1 MKKKKFTEEELH
13 PKHPLKAYDNKVFIH
28 SNEGRII
35 RIMAEYLYPEQ
46 HFKKHGIKKTII
58 FFGSARVKSKEQY
71 QQEIDE
77 LRSKL
82 PNVSERDRTRIK
94 NKIKELELRKET
106 VAKYYEDAYLLSKM
120 IADWSKKFSPRNRF
134 YVCTGGGPGIMEA
147 ANKGAHDAG
156 MKTIGLN
163 ISLPFE
169 QEPNIYISKEL
180 NFEFHYF
187 FMRKFWL
194 VYPAQALIVFPGGYG
209 TIDEMME
216 ILTLRQTGKMKKPR
230 LIILYSSD
238 YWKKVIDFD
247 YLVEMGMIG
256 KNDTK
261 IFYFANTPQEAFEI
275 IQKEL
280 NNKDFTKGKHE
291 G

>member
-13 PKHPLKAYDNKVFIH
+13 PKHPIKAYDNKVFIH

-35 RIMAEYLYPEQ
+35 RIIAEYLYPEQ
-46 HFKKHGIKKTII
+46 HLKKHGVKKTII
-58 FFGSARVKSKEQY
+58 FFGSARVKSSEQY
-71 QQEIDE
+71 QNEIAE
-77 LRSKL
+77 LKSKL
-82 PNVSERDRTRIK
+82 SVVSEVDKTRIK
-94 NKIKELELRKET
+94 NKIRELENKLNT
-106 VAKYYEDAYLLSKM
+106 VAKYYEDAYRLSKL
-120 IADWSKKFSPRNRF
+120 IAKWSSNLAPRNRF
-134 YVCTGGGPGIMEA
+134 YICTGGGPGIMEA

-169 QEPNIYISKEL
+169 QEPNDYISREL

-230 LIILYSSD
+230 LIILYSSE
-238 YWKKVIDFD
+238 YWKKVINFDF
-247 YLVEMGMIG
+247 LIEMGMIG
-256 KNDTK
+256 RNDTK
-261 IFYFANTPQEAFEI
+261 IFYFAETPEQAFDI
-275 IQKEL
+275 IKSQL
-280 NNKDFTKGKHE
+280 GF
-291 G
+291 

>member
-35 RIMAEYLYPEQ
+35 RIIAEYLYPEQ

-58 FFGSARVKSKEQY
+58 FFGSARVRPSEEYEKEI
-71 QQEIDE
+71 EE
-77 LRSKL
+77 LKAKL
-82 PNVSERDRTRIK
+82 TEVSERDKTRIR
-94 NKIKELELRKET
+94 NKIKELERLKER
-106 VAKYYEDAYLLSKM
+106 VSPYYDQAYELSKK
-120 IADWSKKFSPRNRF
+120 IAQWSQSLQPKNRF
-134 YVCTGGGPGIMEA
+134 YICTGGGPGIMEA
-147 ANKGAHDAG
+147 ANRGAHDAG

-169 QEPNIYISKEL
+169 QEPNPYISREL

-230 LIILYSSD
+230 LIVLYSSD
-238 YWKKVIDFD
+238 YWKKVINFD

-261 IFYFANTPQEAFEI
+261 IFNFADTPDEAFEI
-275 IQKEL
+275 ILSEL
-280 NNKDFTKGKHE
+280 NTKK
-291 G
+291 

>member
-58 FFGSARVKSKEQY
+58 FFGSARVKPKEKY
-71 QQEIDE
+71 LEEIE
-77 LRSKL
+77 QLRMKL
-82 PNVSERDRTRIK
+82 ASVSESNKLRIK
-94 NKIKELELRKET
+94 KKIADLEHKIET
-106 VAKYYEDAYLLSKM
+106 VAKFYEDAYNLSKL
-120 IADWSKKFSPRNRF
+120 IAEWSKNLSPRNRF
-134 YVCTGGGPGIMEA
+134 YICTGGGPGIMEA
-147 ANKGAHDAG
+147 ANKGAYDAG

-169 QEPNIYISKEL
+169 QEPNKYISKEL

-230 LIILYSSD
+230 LIVLYSSE
-238 YWKKVIDFD
+238 YWKKVVNFD

-261 IFYFANTPQEAFEI
+261 IFHFADTPEEAFAI
-275 IQKEL
+275 IKREL
-280 NNKDFTKGKHE
+280 NSKLLAEKKV
-291 G
+291 

>member
-13 PKHPLKAYDNKVFIH
+13 PKHPVKAYDNKVFIH

-46 HFKKHGIKKTII
+46 HLKKHGIKKTII
-58 FFGSARVKSKEQY
+58 FFGSARVNPKEQY
-71 QQEIDE
+71 LAEIE
-77 LRSKL
+77 QLKGKL
-82 PNVSERDRTRIK
+82 TVVSERDKQQIK
-94 NKIKELELRKET
+94 KKIADLEHKIST
-106 VAKYYEDAYLLSKM
+106 VAQFYEDAYTLSKM
-120 IADWSKKFSPRNRF
+120 IAEWSKTLPPRSRF
-134 YVCTGGGPGIMEA
+134 YICSGGGPGIMEA

-169 QEPNIYISKEL
+169 QEPNPYITKEL

-230 LIILYSSD
+230 LIILYSSN
-238 YWKKVIDFD
+238 YWKKVVNFD
-247 YLVEMGMIG
+247 YLIEMGMIG

-261 IFYFANTPQEAFEI
+261 IFNFADTPQEAFDI
-275 IQKEL
+275 IIREL
-280 NNKDFTKGKHE
+280 DSSSLKGR
-291 G
+291 

>member
-35 RIMAEYLYPEQ
+35 RIIAEYLYPEQ

-58 FFGSARVKSKEQY
+58 FFGSARVRPSEEYEKEI
-71 QQEIDE
+71 EE
-77 LRSKL
+77 LKAKL
-82 PNVSERDRTRIK
+82 TEVSERDKTRIR
-94 NKIKELELRKET
+94 NKIKELERLKER
-106 VAKYYEDAYLLSKM
+106 VSPYYDQAYELSKK
-120 IADWSKKFSPRNRF
+120 IAQWSQSLPPKNRF
-134 YVCTGGGPGIMEA
+134 YICTGGGPGIMEA
-147 ANKGAHDAG
+147 ANRGAHDSG

-169 QEPNIYISKEL
+169 QEPNPYISREL

-230 LIILYSSD
+230 LIVLYSSD
-238 YWKKVIDFD
+238 YWKKVINFD

-261 IFYFANTPQEAFEI
+261 IFNFADTPDEAFEI
-275 IQKEL
+275 ILSEL
-280 NNKDFTKGKHE
+280 NTKK
-291 G
+291 

>member
-13 PKHPLKAYDNKVFIH
+13 PKHPVKAYDNKVFIH

-46 HFKKHGIKKTII
+46 HFKKYGIKKTII
-58 FFGSARVKSKEQY
+58 FFGSARIKPKEEYLEEIEQLKSKLE
-71 QQEIDE
+71 
-77 LRSKL
+77 K
-82 PNVSERDRTRIK
+82 VSESNKKQIQRKIADLEH
-94 NKIKELELRKET
+94 KIKT
-106 VAKYYEDAYLLSKM
+106 VAKYYDEAYTLSKM
-120 IADWSKKFSPRNRF
+120 IAEWSKSLAPRNRF

-169 QEPNIYISKEL
+169 QEPNRYISKEL

-194 VYPAQALIVFPGGYG
+194 VYLAQALIVFPGGYG

-238 YWKKVIDFD
+238 YWNKVINFD
-247 YLVEMGMIG
+247 YLVEMGTIG

-261 IFYFANTPQEAFEI
+261 IFFFADTPEEAFEI
-275 IQKEL
+275 LQREL
-280 NNKDFTKGKHE
+280 NSGKYSN
-291 G
+291 

>member
-35 RIMAEYLYPEQ
+35 RIIAEYLYPEQ

-58 FFGSARVKSKEQY
+58 FFGSARVRPSEEYEKEI
-71 QQEIDE
+71 EE
-77 LRSKL
+77 LKAKL
-82 PNVSERDRTRIK
+82 TEVSERDKTRIR
-94 NKIKELELRKET
+94 NKIKELERLKER
-106 VAKYYEDAYLLSKM
+106 VSPYYDQAYELSKK
-120 IADWSKKFSPRNRF
+120 IAQWSQGLPPKNRF
-134 YVCTGGGPGIMEA
+134 YICTGGGPGIMEA
-147 ANKGAHDAG
+147 ANRGAHDAG

-169 QEPNIYISKEL
+169 QEPNPYISREL

-238 YWKKVIDFD
+238 YWKKVINFD

-261 IFYFANTPQEAFEI
+261 IFNFADTPDEAFEI
-275 IQKEL
+275 ILSEL
-280 NNKDFTKGKHE
+280 NTKK
-291 G
+291 

>member
-1 MKKKKFTEEELH
+1 MKKKFTEEELH
-13 PKHPLKAYDNKVFIH
+13 PKHPVKAYDNRVFIH

-35 RIMAEYLYPEQ
+35 RIVAEYLYPEQ

-58 FFGSARVKSKEQY
+58 FFGSARIKPKEEY
-71 QQEIDE
+71 LKEISE
-77 LRSKL
+77 LESKL
-82 PNVSERDRTRIK
+82 NIVSERDRKRIK
-94 NKIKELELRKET
+94 NKIEELEKRIEGISR
-106 VAKYYEDAYLLSKM
+106 YYDEAYKLAKM
-120 IADWSKKFSPRNRF
+120 IAEWGQKLPPKNRF

-147 ANKGAHDAG
+147 ANRGAHDAG

-169 QEPNIYISKEL
+169 QKPNDFISPEL

-230 LIILYSSD
+230 LIILYSSQ
-238 YWKKVIDFD
+238 YWKKVINFD
-247 YLVEMGMIG
+247 YLIEMGMIG

-261 IFYFANTPQEAFEI
+261 IFDFADSPEQAFEI
-275 IQKEL
+275 LVKKLKLEQK
-280 NNKDFTKGKHE
+280 
-291 G
+291 

>member
-1 MKKKKFTEEELH
+1 MKKKKFSNEELH
-13 PKHPLKAYDNKVFIH
+13 SKHPSKAYDNHEFIH

-35 RIMAEYLYPEQ
+35 RIVAEYLYPEQ
-46 HFKKHGIKKTII
+46 QLKKYGIKKTII
-58 FFGSARVKSKEQY
+58 FFGSARVKPRELYEKQIE
-71 QQEIDE
+71 E
-77 LRSKL
+77 LREKIPSL
-82 PNVSERDRTRIK
+82 SERDKARILT
-94 NKIKELELRKET
+94 KIKSLERLRDN
-106 VAKYYEDAYLLSKM
+106 VAKYYEDAYKLSYK
-120 IADWSKKFSPRNRF
+120 IAEWSKNLSARNRF
-134 YVCTGGGPGIMEA
+134 YICTGGGPGIMEA
-147 ANKGAHDAG
+147 ANKGAYDAG
-156 MKTIGLN
+156 VKTIGLN

-169 QEPNIYISKEL
+169 QEPNIYITKEL

-238 YWKKVIDFD
+238 YWKKVINFD

-261 IFYFANTPQEAFEI
+261 IFYFADSPDEAFSI
-275 IQKEL
+275 IRKEL
-280 NNKDFTKGKHE
+280 STS
-291 G
+291 

>member
-35 RIMAEYLYPEQ
+35 RIIAEYLYPEQ

-58 FFGSARVKSKEQY
+58 FFGSARVRPSEEYEKEI
-71 QQEIDE
+71 EE
-77 LRSKL
+77 LKAKL
-82 PNVSERDRTRIK
+82 TEVSERDKTRIR
-94 NKIKELELRKET
+94 NKIKELERLKER
-106 VAKYYEDAYLLSKM
+106 VSPYYDQAYELSKK
-120 IADWSKKFSPRNRF
+120 IAQWSQSLQPKNRF
-134 YVCTGGGPGIMEA
+134 YICTGGGPGIMEA
-147 ANKGAHDAG
+147 ANRGAHDAG

-169 QEPNIYISKEL
+169 QEPNPYISREL

-216 ILTLRQTGKMKKPR
+216 ILTLRQTGKMTKPR
-230 LIILYSSD
+230 LIVLYSSD
-238 YWKKVIDFD
+238 YWKKVINFD

-261 IFYFANTPQEAFEI
+261 IFNFADTPDEAFEI
-275 IQKEL
+275 ILSEL
-280 NNKDFTKGKHE
+280 NTKK
-291 G
+291 